1 MTGREHAQRR
11 DRAARRIAAGIA
23 GLLTGCEG
31 PQSSLEPAGRDAAQ
45 MAELYWLMAI
55 GSVVIWAL
63 VTALALH
70 ALYAREPKDERTV
83 DRLVVIGGAVLPTIL
98 LAALLVYGLAMLPGV
113 LARAPEGSP
122 EIHVVGEQYWWR
134 VRYADRDGGAVET
147 ANELH
152 LPVDTPVELRLEAS
166 DVIHSFWIPSLAGK
180 MDMIPGRVT
189 RLRLEP
195 TRTGTF
201 RGACAEYCGTSHA
214 WMAFTVVVEPRE
226 DFERWLSAQAR
237 PAAQPSN
244 DRAAHGAALFLSQGC
259 GACHAVRGTPADGTI
274 GPDLTHV
281 GGRRTIG
288 AGRVATSASALR
300 RWVADPDAL
309 KPGVHMPA
317 FAMLQDGE
325 LAALAAYLEGLR

>member
-1 MTGREHAQRR
+1 MSF
-11 DRAARRIAAGIA
+11 RARGSRPLLAAVA
-23 GLLTGCEG
+23 SAAALGCDG
-31 PQSSLEPAGRDAAQ
+31 PQSSLEPAGRDAAHI
-45 MAELYWLMAI
+45 AELFWLMTI
-55 GSVVIWAL
+55 GAVVIW
-63 VTALALH
+63 VVVVALALH
-70 ALYAREPKDERTV
+70 ALYAKRERDEKTV
-83 DRLVVIGGAVLPTIL
+83 DRLVVIGGAVIPTVL

-134 VRYADRDGGAVET
+134 VRYPDGEGGTFET

-152 LPVDTPVELRLEAS
+152 LPVDVPVELRLEAS

-189 RLRLEP
+189 RLRVEP
-195 TRTGTF
+195 TRTGNF

-214 WMAFTVVVEPRE
+214 WMAFAVVVEPRE
-226 DFERWLSAQAR
+226 DFERWLAAQAR
-237 PAAQPSN
+237 PAARPSD
-244 DRAAHGAALFLSQGC
+244 DRALAGASLFLSQGC

-300 RWVADPDAL
+300 RWVAEPDAL

-317 FAMLQDGE
+317 FAMLEDDE